1 MNVAVF
7 CEAQRV
13 GSADVDDR
21 VPRGGPLGGDDVG
34 ARVVRGGAQ
43 RTAGFVLTNLLTAAG
58 AILLLRHLGVEDFG
72 RFGTVMALLAIV
84 QGISDAGLSMTGA
97 RELALIDDPARR
109 RALLSHVLGLRIAL
123 SGAGVACAVA
133 FAALAGYGHELVLG
147 TLIAGGGVFLVSV
160 QGAMLLPLAIEL
172 RNGTITLNEV
182 LRQAVLVGGFALLV
196 LLGAGLLPFFAASLV
211 AGVVLVLATPALLAR
226 EHLVL
231 PAWRAGELRS
241 LAAVGLPVAV
251 ASLLGVLYFRVLVV
265 LMSLLSDDPLQ
276 VGYYVTSTRVVE
288 LVVGLPVL
296 LISVVM
302 PVMTVAARD
311 DRARLDYAAARL
323 TEVMA
328 LGGVLSALV
337 IGIGAEPLVK
347 LLGGTEYG
355 PAAHILQIQAVV
367 LVTVFV
373 TAAWSPTLLGMGR
386 VRDLAAVT
394 AVGLIAVVVAGLALI
409 PGHDAEGAAIAAV
422 VADVV
427 LCGVMFAAVW
437 RAGPGR
443 ALAGGTL
450 ARIALAG
457 ALALGLVVASGVAPL
472 PGAIGAAAVFLG
484 VVTLLGAV
492 PQELR
497 AALRGAGYAPRR

>member
-1 MNVAVF
+1 MLF
-7 CEAQRV
+7 R
-13 GSADVDDR
+13 S
-21 VPRGGPLGGDDVG
+21 
-34 ARVVRGGAQ
+34 
-43 RTAGFVLTNLLTAAG
+43 
-58 AILLLRHLGVEDFG
+58 
-72 RFGTVMALLAIV
+72 
-84 QGISDAGLSMTGA
+84 
-97 RELALIDDPARR
+97 
-109 RALLSHVLGLRIAL
+109 VLGLRIAL
-123 SGAGVACAVA
+123 SAAGVVAAVA
-133 FAALAGYGHELVLG
+133 FAALAGYGGELVLG

-182 LRQAVLVGGFALLV
+182 LRQAVLVAGFALLV
-196 LLGAGLLPFFAASLV
+196 VLGAGLLPFFAASLV

-231 PAWRAGELRS
+231 PAWRAGELRG

-302 PVMTVAARD
+302 PVLTVAARD
-311 DRARLDYAAARL
+311 DRARLDYVAARL

-328 LGGVLSALV
+328 LGGVLFALV
-337 IGIGAEPLVK
+337 IGIGAEPLVR
-347 LLGGTEYG
+347 LLGGAAYR

-386 VRDLAAVT
+386 VRELAGVT
-394 AVGLIAVVVAGLALI
+394 AVGLVAVVVAGLVLI

-427 LCGVMFAAVW
+427 LCGVMFAAVY

-443 ALAGGTL
+443 ALAAGRL

-457 ALALGLVVASGVAPL
+457 AVALGAVLVTGIGPL
-472 PGAIGAAAVFLG
+472 PGAIAAAVIFIGLA
-484 VVTLLGAV
+484 VVLGAI
-492 PQELR
+492 PEELR
-497 AALRGAGYAPRR
+497 STLRGTGGGYAPRR